1 MRRPAADAGLAWA
14 PNRISRPTI
23 GKSRVEQMALDSVD
37 VGTRHDLF
45 SRNAPLIGGR
55 WLDHT
60 SAGMREHINP
70 ATGRAQATLHVGG
83 AAEIELA
90 VRSAEQGS
98 KVWRKTSPDRR
109 RDILLRLA
117 DLVLRDADRIVRTA
131 ALENGTPV
139 ITRAGLD
146 LAVAWFRYYA
156 GWADKIEGGLVE
168 VEGGLNYV
176 RHEPYG
182 VIGAIIPWN
191 APLVSIGMK
200 VLPALAAGNAVV
212 LKPPTLTPFVALQ
225 IGELALEAGLP
236 EGVLNV
242 TPGDAEAGEALIAHP
257 GVAKIS
263 FTGGPGVARQVL
275 SIAAQHLKP
284 VTLELGGKSA
294 NLVFEDADLAD
305 AATMSAIHGVAV
317 LSGQACVLPTRA
329 LVHGSIYDAFVE
341 RLVGT
346 VGAFKVGDP
355 LDPTS
360 IMGPVVSAGSC
371 ERILGV
377 IDRAKSE
384 GAGRLAAGGE
394 RLGGDLA
401 GGYFL
406 SPAVFTDV
414 DPQSHLAR
422 EEVFGPVLSVMRFGS
437 EEEAISMAND
447 SVYGLGAY
455 LHTRDVKRAHRVAAE
470 LQAGTVGVNSP
481 VPMAPGA
488 PFGGFKQSG
497 FGREGGRAG
506 LEEFL
511 QLKNVFVSL
520 Q

>member
-1 MRRPAADAGLAWA
+1 
-14 PNRISRPTI
+14 
-23 GKSRVEQMALDSVD
+23 MALDNLH
-37 VGTRHDLF
+37 VGGDSFARTTPLVGGAWLEST
-45 SRNAPLIGGR
+45 SRGV
-55 WLDHT
+55 
-60 SAGMREHINP
+60 REHLNP
-70 ATGRAQATLHVGG
+70 ATGRPQATLHVGG
-83 AAEIELA
+83 AAEIDQA
-90 VRSAEQGS
+90 VRSAEQGFQL
-98 KVWRKTSPDRR
+98 WRGTAPDTR
-109 RDILLRLA
+109 RDVLLRLA
-117 DLVLRDADRIVRTA
+117 DLVMRDADRIIRTA
-131 ALENGTPV
+131 ALENGMPV
-139 ITRAGLD
+139 VTRSGLD
-146 LAVAWFRYYA
+146 LSVAWFRYYA

-168 VEGGLNYV
+168 AQGGLNYI

-225 IGELALEAGLP
+225 VGELALEAGLP
-236 EGVLNV
+236 PGVLNV
-242 TPGDAEAGEALIAHP
+242 VPGDAEAGEALIAHP
-257 GVAKIS
+257 GVAKVS
-263 FTGGPGVARQVL
+263 FTGGPQVARQVL

-294 NLVFEDADLAD
+294 NLVFDDADLAD
-305 AATMSAIHGVAV
+305 AALMSAIQGVAV

-329 LVHGSIYDAFVE
+329 LVHEAVYDEFVQ
-341 RLVGT
+341 RLVGIA
-346 VGAFKVGDP
+346 GSFKVGDP
-355 LDPTS
+355 LDPATV
-360 IMGPVVSAGSC
+360 MGPVVSQGSC

-384 GAGRLAAGGE
+384 RAGRLAFGGE
-394 RLGGDLA
+394 RLGSEALGGDLA

-422 EEVFGPVLSVMRFGS
+422 EEVFGPVLAVMKFGS
-437 EEEAISMAND
+437 EGEAVRLAND

-470 LQAGTVGVNSP
+470 LQAGTIGVNSP
-481 VPMAPGA
+481 IPMAPA
-488 PFGGFKQSG
+488 MPFGGYKQSG

-511 QLKNVFVSL
+511 QIKNVFVSL